1 MTLSTLVDMSAE
13 VLLCDFPICF
23 ETPVAWGEMDS
34 FAHVNNVVYF
44 KYFESARIEYFRRI
58 GFPDWMKETGIGPIL
73 ASTSCR
79 FRKPL
84 TFPDRVTVGAR
95 VTGLEND
102 RFTMDYRVVSHALD
116 AVAAEGEG
124 LIVAYDYRGG
134 EKAAVPQEIRARI
147 MKLEGKG
154 LEPR

>member
-1 MTLSTLVDMSAE
+1 MSSE
-13 VLLCDFPICF
+13 QFLHDFPISF

-44 KYFESARIEYFRRI
+44 RYFESARIEYFRAI
-58 GFPDWMKETGIGPIL
+58 GFPEWMKQTGVGPIL

-95 VTGLEND
+95 VTAIETD
-102 RFTMDYRVVSHALD
+102 RFTMAYRVVSLTLD

-124 LIVAYDYRGG
+124 LIVSYDYRGA
-134 EKAAVPQEIRARI
+134 EKAPVPDEIRARI
-147 MKLEGKG
+147 IKLEGERLG
-154 LEPR
+154 S